1 VLSPV
6 RTYSDEALP
15 ELLVLLDV
23 LELPDVV
30 ELLDELE
37 LLELS
42 VLAELLVLPPDPVLE
57 LPALAPWSFL

>member
-1 VLSPV
+1 MLSPV

-30 ELLDELE
+30 ELL
-37 LLELS
+37 ELS